1 LLGDFSVSVG
11 SRILEDGAWRLR
23 KAANLVKIL
32 ALSPG
37 HHMHRERMMD
47 MLWPDLGSQ
56 AASNNLRGVIH
67 AARRTLEPHPSATSH
82 YLTLQDD
89 QVVLC
94 PESTLWVDVETFE
107 EAARIARRSQDPA
120 AYRTAVELYAGE
132 LLPADRY
139 EQWAETRRLELRGTF
154 LSLLMELAGL
164 YEERGEYGAGIESLG
179 KALSEEPTREET
191 HVSLIRLY
199 ALSGNKGE
207 ALAQYVQ
214 LEEVLARELG
224 TEPSA
229 SSRALRE
236 EIAVG
241 RFPLQEA
248 PSFGSPPKKPSGAGR
263 HNLPTPRTSFV
274 GREREIVELK
284 RELAMTRLL
293 TLTGVGGAGKTRL
306 ALEVARDLAGAYQD
320 GVWLVELAPLSEGT
334 LVPQAVARAMK
345 IREQPGR
352 PLADTLTEALH
363 KKATLLVLDNCEHLA
378 DPVAHLADTLLDSC
392 SHLRVLTTS
401 RETLEVEGGV
411 VWRVS
416 SLSTPDTDRL
426 PADGELMRYDA
437 VRLFVERTRL
447 KLSAFEITPQNA
459 TAVAE
464 VCRKLEGIP
473 LAIELAAARMDVLTA
488 QQIAQRLDRALGLL
502 TGGRAADHRHRT
514 LRATLDWSHELLSE
528 PERKL
533 FGRLSVFAGGWT
545 LEAAEAVGEGDG
557 IEEGDVVE
565 LFLML
570 VDKSLVVSEAE
581 EGGFRYGMLEPVRQY
596 AQEKLEE
603 SGEIQAMKRAHA
615 EYFIALAEEAEPR
628 LWGSGDKAWFYRLE
642 AEHDNMR
649 AALFWTV
656 EHEEAELALRL
667 SGALRWFWRARG
679 YHGEGRRWLERALSE
694 EGRTSAEARAK
705 ALDGVGWLAS
715 EQRDID
721 RVEAVAQEGL
731 KLCNEAGI
739 GGVIL
744 ADFKN
749 LLGEA
754 AWLRGDHERAAELF
768 EEGLVL
774 HREARNTRGIAWSV
788 CSLAVVSSELG
799 DYERAKELYEEGV
812 ALAREMGGA
821 LPLADLLISLG
832 YEYLLEGDHERARAL
847 NEEAAE
853 LYRKRGSKGGLRYA
867 IDNLGWAALVRED
880 HERAK
885 ALHEESLVLCKE
897 IGDKDIGSASVEGL
911 ACSAASRGEAQRAA
925 RLYGAA
931 AMLREAVAY
940 LQTPR
945 ERALGEPYLA
955 AARSRLSDAEWEMA
969 FAEGQ
974 AMSFEEAVEYALS
987 AEEVRPPAP
996 PAPEQPST
1004 GARQLELTRR
1014 EKEVAALVA
1023 QGLTN
1028 RQIASELV
1036 LSEHTVHR
1044 HVAGILKKLDLHSR
1058 EQVASHLAER

>member
-120 AYRTAVELYAGE
+120 AYRTAIELYAGE

-603 SGEIQAMKRAHA
+603 SGETQAMKRAHA

-847 NEEAAE
+847 NEEAAQ